1 MAETNGISAAD
12 RVLDEILTRGSKHL
26 YEQYI
31 VPKILP
37 YTASTITQTFASLV
51 NYVKI
56 AKDQETADKAKFS
69 EQWEDEGEPL
79 PPKATL
85 WMGDRM

>member
-51 NYVKI
+51 NVSVPSHHCNFF
-56 AKDQETADKAKFS
+56 FS
-69 EQWEDEGEPL
+69 L
-79 PPKATL
+79 V
-85 WMGDRM
+85 